1 MVLGC
6 VLFGAAL
13 LLLSAPETAALVL
26 VLGALSWLIIVR
38 FRAHGPWL
46 ALPALY
52 VAVTAGLGI
61 ISYNALVDTLGRSSF
76 DTTSRVFA
84 YAGTLLGMLIA
95 VLLLP
100 FRGPGSTAGE
110 GSVRPSSPGNDGFV
124 LRVVWIVA
132 SVIGMLGAGMLLS
145 QLSLSSLL
153 EDPLASRQGI
163 QGAGASP
170 VAWIAFRM
178 LIVAAAAATA
188 LVCVSG
194 SSGKLA
200 LKLCA
205 VNAPYIVLL
214 SAYGGRLMPV
224 LVVVDAVLLYW
235 YFVRAPRPAPLVF
248 AGLATY
254 ILTTLYATYR
264 YFHFFGRDVTWHR
277 FKLTILSQ
285 NAGELSDAQRMA
297 SIFQD
302 NPEIPRDILVAQLL
316 DSLPDSL
323 VKLVGIPTYHG
334 AKSFGLFASES
345 LGEAHVGGIR
355 IGAVGEV
362 SLSFGLAGSLVLG
375 LLVGLLMWISY
386 KLLSGGY
393 AVLAVLL
400 VTQVA
405 GALLLGAASFVGVIS
420 LLAASSVL
428 FLFGQSREAGAAER
442 ARTSEPA
449 RQ

>member
-163 QGAGASP
+163 QG
-170 VAWIAFRM
+170 
-178 LIVAAAAATA
+178 
-188 LVCVSG
+188 
-194 SSGKLA
+194 LA
-200 LKLCA
+200 R
-205 VNAPYIVLL
+205 P
-214 SAYGGRLMPV
+214 RL
-224 LVVVDAVLLYW
+224 
-235 YFVRAPRPAPLVF
+235 
-248 AGLATY
+248 
-254 ILTTLYATYR
+254 
-264 YFHFFGRDVTWHR
+264 
-277 FKLTILSQ
+277 
-285 NAGELSDAQRMA
+285 
-297 SIFQD
+297 
-302 NPEIPRDILVAQLL
+302 
-316 DSLPDSL
+316 
-323 VKLVGIPTYHG
+323 
-334 AKSFGLFASES
+334 
-345 LGEAHVGGIR
+345 
-355 IGAVGEV
+355 
-362 SLSFGLAGSLVLG
+362 LG
-375 LLVGLLMWISY
+375 LR
-386 KLLSGGY
+386 
-393 AVLAVLL
+393 
-400 VTQVA
+400 
-405 GALLLGAASFVGVIS
+405 F
-420 LLAASSVL
+420 
-428 FLFGQSREAGAAER
+428 EC
-442 ARTSEPA
+442 
-449 RQ
+449 